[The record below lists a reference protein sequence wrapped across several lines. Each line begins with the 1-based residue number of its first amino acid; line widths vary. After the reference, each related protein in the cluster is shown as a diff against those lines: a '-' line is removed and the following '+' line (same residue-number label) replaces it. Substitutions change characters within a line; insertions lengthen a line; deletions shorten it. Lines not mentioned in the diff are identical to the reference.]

1 MTTYRLEIVKDF
13 ELPEQDDAAAIEF
26 VFRVAAVAAN
36 LSDTKPASVRLID
49 VSAPDSAGRV
59 VWTNE
64 P

>member
-13 ELPEQDDAAAIEF
+13 ELPEQDDATALRDAK
-26 VFRVAAVAAN
+26 RVAATINAY
-36 LSDTKPASVRLID
+36 LGGKPASARLID

-59 VWTNE
+59 VWSNE